1 LFPYKYK
8 AQTIFVL
15 RRYTI
20 MMKAILDARTVS
32 IVKPYTEEKRQGSN
46 GEFTVK
52 EVLFKIAVDR
62 SYKVTRTENGKQVT
76 DYPTDFYLAKA
87 TGNTAEAFA
96 KYCSGTKADG
106 KLQSRRLLLVGTFET
121 YNKARIYEKDFQV
134 QAPTSGEQ
142 FTIRIHDELADTN
155 VIFIVDSMS
164 FLDSNPA
171 NRNQGQAQASATAV
185 VGVAGAPVAQ
195 PVPVAGA
202 PVVVQA
208 QAPAVAQAGQ
218 AVIADMNA
226 MNPPVVGDEFSAVG
240 QTAPF

>member
-1 LFPYKYK
+1 
-8 AQTIFVL
+8 
-15 RRYTI
+15 

-32 IVKPYTEEKRQGSN
+32 IVKPYTEEKRQGAS

-62 SYKVTRTENGKQVT
+62 SYKTAKTENGKPSS
-76 DYPTDFYLAKA
+76 DYPTDFFLAKA

-121 YNKARIYEKDFQV
+121 YNKPRIYEKDFQV

-155 VIFIVDSMS
+155 VIFIVESMS

-171 NRNQGQAQASATAV
+171 NRNQEQAQAQASVTTV
-185 VGVAGAPVAQ
+185 VGVAGAPVTQ
-195 PVPVAGA
+195 PEPVAGA

-218 AVIADMNA
+218 EVIDDMNA

-240 QTAPF
+240 QTSPF